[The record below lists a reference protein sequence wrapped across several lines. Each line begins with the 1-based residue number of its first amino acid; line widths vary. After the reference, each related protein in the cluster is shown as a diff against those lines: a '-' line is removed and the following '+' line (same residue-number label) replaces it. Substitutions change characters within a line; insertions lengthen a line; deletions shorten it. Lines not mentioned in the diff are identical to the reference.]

1 MARAGVGSR
10 RACEEL
16 ISQGRVTVNGRVAR
30 LGTRV
35 QCEADEVRVDG
46 DQLPISQELKY
57 VLLNKPVGVVS
68 TASDPDG
75 RPTVV
80 DLVPED
86 ERLYPVGR
94 LDMATEGLLVLTN
107 DGRLANALM
116 HPATRVEKTYIVEV
130 AGRLEP
136 GAIRS
141 LRQGVQLDDGMT
153 APAKVVVLAESPGR
167 LLLEMKIHEGRNRQ
181 IRRMIEAVGGRVA
194 ELARVAIGP
203 IKDRNLKPGRWRAL
217 KPAEVAELY
226 RVSGERAD

>member
-1 MARAGVGSR
+1 M
-10 RACEEL
+10 
-16 ISQGRVTVNGRVAR
+16 ISQGRVTVNDQVAR

-35 QCEADEVRVDG
+35 QCEVDEVRIDG
-46 DQLPISQELKY
+46 NQLPISQELKY

-86 ERLYPVGR
+86 DRLYPVGR

-116 HPATRVEKTYIVEV
+116 HPAARVEKTYIVEV

-141 LRQGVQLDDGMT
+141 LRRGIQLDDGMT
-153 APAKVVVLAESPGR
+153 APAKVAVMAESPGR

-194 ELARVAIGP
+194 ELSRVAIGP

-217 KPAEVAELY
+217 RPGEVAELY
-226 RVSGERAD
+226 RVSGEGAD